1 MSFNHA
7 QDAVDEIVKKQLTL
21 PGDDEQQPY
30 EKETVRRFIL
40 EEMVSLREQ
49 GKTEVEIEG
58 LVRDLETVFNM
69 NKREFREYSIRLDN
83 VNFQYIRD
91 YNDDIVYR
99 EMIKMIIDTKGLV
112 GIEALQTKKKL
123 LELTP
128 LKFKRSHPEIYFPLE
143 KHILQAKDVK
153 GKLKPQ
159 ESIVSTVEKLRR
171 IEEERNQLVGNNP
184 QQLSLK
190 PKK

>member
-1 MSFNHA
+1 MSFNHV
-7 QDAVDEIVKKQLTL
+7 QDATDKIVKQLQTL
-21 PGDDEQQPY
+21 PGDEEQQPY

-40 EEMVSLREQ
+40 AEMASLREQ
-49 GKTEVEIEG
+49 GKTEAEIEG
-58 LVRDLETVFNM
+58 LVSDLETVFNM

-91 YNDDIVYR
+91 YNEDIVYR
-99 EMIKMIIDTKGLV
+99 EMIKMIIDNKGLV
-112 GIEALQTKKKL
+112 GVEALQTKKKL
-123 LELTP
+123 LDITP

-143 KHILQAKDVK
+143 KHILQLEDVK

-159 ESIVSTVEKLRR
+159 ESIVSTVEKIRR

-190 PKK
+190 PRK